1 MSTLNPPD
9 YPAAPGLSMPD
20 LNLGNPLSS
29 VASTYSINALP
40 DPVKPPLMEPV
51 LYGDPTDI
59 ERMGIDGAT
68 STLHYDLNLAGVD
81 GVLSPNELARP
92 VSPQGH
98 NDPTF
103 IAPDFAVP
111 GIKPYDLSGAGMDF
125 FSELRV
131 DPQLPDLTE
140 YEHPR
145 GLDIQ
150 GNDLLTPNPLLDDLT
165 RYDNPLGLSITN
177 HPLLPD
183 PLVPDLQMPEIRP
196 EVQMPA
202 EDRPGDLDPCALDMM
217 DPATHAQ
224 VADKEYPQVFMDQ
237 SGMNNTRSRH
247 MTLLMDGL
255 EELPLR
261 PPDAKRSRESG
272 VGGRNTEDVERRR

>member
-1 MSTLNPPD
+1 MDTLFPPD

-20 LNLGNPLSS
+20 LNLGNPMSS

-51 LYGDPTDI
+51 LYGDPADI

-68 STLHYDLNLAGVD
+68 GTLLYDLNLAGVQ
-81 GVLSPNELARP
+81 GVPEPDELARP
-92 VSPQGH
+92 IKPQGS

-103 IAPDFAVP
+103 IAPDFSVP
-111 GIKPYDLSGAGMDF
+111 GLKPYDLTGPGIDF
-125 FSELRV
+125 FHELSV
-131 DPQLPDLTE
+131 DPVLPDLTD

-145 GLDIQ
+145 GLDVQ
-150 GNDLLTPNPLLDDLT
+150 GNSLLTPDPQLADLLS
-165 RYDNPLGLSITN
+165 YDNPMGLSITR

-183 PLVPDLQMPEIRP
+183 PLLPDLQSPSLEQ
-196 EVQMPA
+196 ETHMPA
-202 EDRPGDLDPCALDMM
+202 DERPGDLDPSALHVM
-217 DPATHAQ
+217 DPATSAQ
-224 VADKEYPQVFMDQ
+224 VADKDYPEVFMDQ

-255 EELPLR
+255 TDE
-261 PPDAKRSRESG
+261 
-272 VGGRNTEDVERRR
+272 ERRR